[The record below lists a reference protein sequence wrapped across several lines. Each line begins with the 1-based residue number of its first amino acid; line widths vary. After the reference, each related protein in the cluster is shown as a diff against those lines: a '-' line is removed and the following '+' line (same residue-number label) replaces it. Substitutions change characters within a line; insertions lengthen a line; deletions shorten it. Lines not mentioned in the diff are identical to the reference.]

1 MTHCELWLE
10 MKGKS
15 FRVALLVPKEVEVAE
30 GYLECE
36 GYEHPSGKGMFVT
49 EWFDGIHAA
58 RDKMDKTA
66 QFYNDNGVKFL
77 FFREIRQPL
86 CRN

>member
-15 FRVALLVPKEVEVAE
+15 FRVALLVPAE
-30 GYLECE
+30 IDIAEEYIECE
-36 GYEHPSGKGMFVT
+36 DYEHPSGKGLYVT
-49 EWFDGIHAA
+49 KWYDGIHDA
-58 RDKMDKTA
+58 RDKMDATA
-66 QFYNDNGVKFL
+66 QFYNDKGVKFL

-86 CRN
+86 CKN